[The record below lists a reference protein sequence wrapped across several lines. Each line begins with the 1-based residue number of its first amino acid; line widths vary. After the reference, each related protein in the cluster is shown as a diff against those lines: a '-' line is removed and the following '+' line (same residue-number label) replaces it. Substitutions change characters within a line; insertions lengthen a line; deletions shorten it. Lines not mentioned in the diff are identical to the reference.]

1 MLAVDYRTKLE
12 QLIHSIDWKIEIPA
26 EWTDYFEDTGRPAA
40 FADDQRHNQRLK
52 IRTCGILWFEKAI
65 PIRSRKKTPMGIY
78 TRDFSRQ
85 GTGFLSPCEIYPE
98 EQVRIVLPTF
108 WVQLRVA
115 RARRINAKCYEIGAV
130 LSRQH
135 EPGSDAFVSAPH
147 PVGV

>member
-1 MLAVDYRTKLE
+1 MWAVVYRTKLAD
-12 QLIHSIDWKIEIPA
+12 LIHSLDWRIEIQV
-26 EWTDYFEDTGRPAA
+26 EWTDYFEDTRRSASVSG
-40 FADDQRHNQRLK
+40 DQRHNQRLK

-108 WVQLRVA
+108 WTQFRVA
-115 RARRINAKCYEIGAV
+115 RARRVNAKCYEIGTV

-135 EPGSDAFVSAPH
+135 EPDSDAFVSVPH
-147 PVGV
+147 SVGL

>member
-1 MLAVDYRTKLE
+1 
-12 QLIHSIDWKIEIPA
+12 
-26 EWTDYFEDTGRPAA
+26 
-40 FADDQRHNQRLK
+40 
-52 IRTCGILWFEKAI
+52 
-65 PIRSRKKTPMGIY
+65 MGIY

-115 RARRINAKCYEIGAV
+115 RARRINGKCYEIGAV

-135 EPGSDAFVSAPH
+135 EPDSDAFVPDPRPA
-147 PVGV
+147 GV

>member
-1 MLAVDYRTKLE
+1 MLAVDYRTKLD
-12 QLIHSIDWKIEIPA
+12 QLIHSIDWKIKIPD
-26 EWTDYFEDTGRPAA
+26 EWADYFEDTGRPTT

-65 PIRSRKKTPMGIY
+65 PMKSRTRDPIGIY

-98 EQVRIVLPTF
+98 EHVRIVLSTF

-115 RARRINAKCYEIGAV
+115 RARRINSQCYEIGAV

-135 EPGSDAFVSAPH
+135 EPGSDAFFSDPH
-147 PVGV
+147 PASV